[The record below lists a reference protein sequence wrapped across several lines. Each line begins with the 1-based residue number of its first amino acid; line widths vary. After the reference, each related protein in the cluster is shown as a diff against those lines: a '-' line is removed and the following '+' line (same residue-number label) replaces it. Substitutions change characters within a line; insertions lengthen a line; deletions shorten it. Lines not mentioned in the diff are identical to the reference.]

1 MHSTGGSRASPP
13 VILGLGAAGP
23 PHPFRSGFHRRQL
36 LGIGRL
42 LLRRLRLPF
51 DPWERLLFSFLC
63 GAPCLSTFVC
73 LLSVVH
79 AAYPLVF
86 LSAGAALILWAVF
99 DPVHPA
105 VSKPLPPLS
114 RSWKYLLIVAFSCYL
129 FVYFLNALAP
139 EVSPDGAGYHL
150 GNVARDLRQNGFVWS
165 YRSMY
170 SAFPQGME
178 MLFLV
183 AFAFGRHSAA
193 AIVHFTFLAAL
204 PALILCYGRRFGLA
218 RAAAFAAVLVLA
230 SPLFGVVGTSAY
242 DDVALVTCSF
252 AVFYCLEV
260 WDEHKLFNLLILSGI
275 LSGYCFALKYTGGL
289 ALLLALLWCSRADD
303 MRQRLRQWIAVLAP
317 ASLVALPWLLR
328 NWFWLANPL
337 APFFNR
343 WFPNPYFSVSSERDY
358 LTSLAHFESLGHW
371 WEFPLEVTLYGG
383 KIPGFLGPVLLL
395 VPFALLSLRYPR
407 GRRLLA
413 AAVLFGLPMAFNAD
427 TRFLMSAVPF
437 LALAL
442 GLAFAN
448 SAGVLPALALF
459 QAFTCWP
466 AAMPLYTA
474 SWSWRIREIPL
485 RAALRMEPESAFI
498 TRHFSDYQLQP
509 AIETVVPN
517 TQKIFSFRT
526 RPEAYF
532 ARTILVGYESAAG
545 LEIQQILLHAVDHPD
560 LRHAAAA
567 ALKQRNVGFLL
578 VSPTDPGAE
587 DLSNHLN
594 SWGIALIKKSDE
606 TSLYRIE

>member
-1 MHSTGGSRASPP
+1 MQR
-13 VILGLGAAGP
+13 VLLILFGAA
-23 PHPFRSGFHRRQL
+23 FTAASCWASGA
-36 LGIGRL
+36 L

-63 GAPCLSTFVC
+63 GAPCLSTLVF
-73 LLSVVH
+73 LLCVVH

-86 LSAGAALILWAVF
+86 LPAGAALILWAAF
-99 DPVHPA
+99 DPVRPA
-105 VSKPLPPLS
+105 VAKPLPPLPKL
-114 RSWKYLLIVAFSCYL
+114 WKCVLLLAFSCYFL
-129 FVYFLNALAP
+129 IYFVNALAP

-183 AFAFGRHSAA
+183 AFAFGRHSSAA
-193 AIVHFTFLAAL
+193 LVHFTFLAAL
-204 PALILCYGRRFGLA
+204 PALIVCYGRRFGLT
-218 RAAAFAAVLVLA
+218 RAAAFAAIPVLA
-230 SPLFGVVGTSAY
+230 SPLFGVVGTAAY
-242 DDVALVTCSF
+242 NDVALVTCSF

-260 WDEHKLFNLLILSGI
+260 WHEENIFNSLIIIGI
-275 LSGYCFALKYTGGL
+275 LAGYCFALKYTGGL
-289 ALLLALLWCSRADD
+289 TLLLALLWCARASD
-303 MRQRLRQWIAVLAP
+303 MHQRLRQWVAVLAP
-317 ASLVALPWLLR
+317 AAVVALPWLLR

-343 WFPNPYFSVSSERDY
+343 WFPNPYFSLSSESDY
-358 LTSLAHFESLGHW
+358 LTSLAHFESLRHW

-383 KIPGFLGPVLLL
+383 KIPGFLGPVFLL
-395 VPFALLSLRYPR
+395 VPFAFLSLRHSR

-413 AAVLFGLPMAFNAD
+413 AAALFSLPMAFNAD

-448 SAGVLPALALF
+448 SPGVLPALALF

-466 AAMPLYTA
+466 TAMPLYTA

-485 RAALRMEPESAFI
+485 RAALRMEPESAYI

-509 AIETVVPN
+509 AIETLVPN

-545 LEIQQILLHAVDHPD
+545 LEIQQILLHAVDHPE
-560 LRHAAAA
+560 LRRPAAA

-606 TSLYRIE
+606 TNLYRIE